1 MAQSGKSSTR
11 VLALAALGV
20 VYGDIGTSP
29 LYAFKEAFAGTH
41 GLAPTE
47 ANVLATLSALFWAM
61 MLIISL
67 KYVWMMLKFDNNG
80 EGGVLALTA
89 LANRSAQGAVHWR
102 LLIATAGIFAAAL
115 FYGDARTPAISVLSA
130 VEGLSVAAPSL
141 EKLIIPITVG
151 VLTGLFFIQ
160 RRGTGSMGKLFGPVT
175 LVWFAALGALGVVSI
190 SETPSV
196 LLAFNPMYAINF
208 AIEHP
213 AGMFLLLSAVFLAL
227 TGGEALYADMGHFGA
242 KPIRLAWYGLVCPAL
257 IINYFGQ
264 GALVLR
270 SAEAIQNPFYLL
282 APDWFMLPLVALATA
297 ATVIASQA
305 TISGAYSITLQAM
318 RMGYLPRL
326 FIQHTS
332 DSQRGQIY
340 IPAVNWM
347 MLVGVVILVLEFGS
361 SGALAAA
368 YVIAVSGTMIIT
380 TLLTVFVTLMLPGR
394 VRLSLL
400 VALSI
405 FALLEL
411 MFFSSN
417 LTKVANGGWM
427 PLTLGLAL
435 FVLLSTWKRGSTLVA
450 EQRRKLD
457 IPMSAFIAGTQP
469 DVPRVAGTAIYLTA
483 DPAIVPSALFHNLK
497 HFKVL
502 HEQTLFLH
510 VLTADVPFIEP
521 EQRLSVTQIAPGM
534 YNVALHFGF
543 RQEANIPAAL
553 EGLAAKGIHLE
564 SMNTTFFIA
573 RSNVAD
579 GPGGMAS
586 WRCSLFSW
594 MTRQSEGAASFLIFP
609 PIKWS
614 SWVPK
619 WCCSLSARGRWIS
632 FVQILLPTECVAG
645 EVSCYCPNVQ
655 PIPPSAAKKITK
667 CAQLQ
672 NK

>member
-1 MAQSGKSSTR
+1 MDHENKTATGA
-11 VLALAALGV
+11 LALAALGV

-41 GLAPTE
+41 GLTPTE
-47 ANVLATLSALFWAM
+47 PNVLAALSALFWAM
-61 MLIISL
+61 MLIISI
-67 KYVWMMLKFDNNG
+67 KYVWIMLKFSNNG

-89 LANRSAQGAVHWR
+89 LANRSTQSSARWK

-115 FYGDARTPAISVLSA
+115 FYGDALITPAISVLSA
-130 VEGLSVAAPSL
+130 VEGISVATPAF
-141 EKLIIPITVG
+141 EKFIIPITIG

-160 RRGTGSMGKLFGPVT
+160 RHGTSSVGKLFGPIMV
-175 LVWFAALGALGVVSI
+175 LWFGALGILGATSIAQNPVVLNAI
-190 SETPSV
+190 
-196 LLAFNPMYAINF
+196 NPMYAVSF
-208 AIEHP
+208 AVEHP

-242 KPIRLAWYGLVCPAL
+242 KPVRLAWYVLVCPAL
-257 IINYFGQ
+257 LLNYFGQ

-282 APDWFMLPLVALATA
+282 APDWFTLPLVALATA

-305 TISGAYSITLQAM
+305 TISGTYSMTLQAM

-347 MLVGVVILVLEFGS
+347 MLTGVIILVLGFGS

-368 YVIAVSGTMIIT
+368 YGIAVSGTMIIT
-380 TLLTVFVTLMLPGR
+380 TLLTVFITLMLPGR
-394 VRLSLL
+394 ARLPLL
-400 VALSI
+400 AALAV

-417 LTKVANGGWM
+417 LTKIASGGWM
-427 PLTLGLAL
+427 PLALGLFL
-435 FVLLSTWKRGSTLVA
+435 FLLLSTWKRGSTLVA

-457 IPMSAFIAGTQP
+457 IPMSFFISGTQI
-469 DVPRVAGTAIYLTA
+469 DVTRVPGTAVYLTA
-483 DPAIVPSALFHNLK
+483 DPAFVPSALFHILK

-510 VLTADVPFIEP
+510 VVTADVPYIKP
-521 EQRLSVTQIAPGM
+521 EQRLQVTQLAPGM

-543 RQEANIPAAL
+543 RQEVDIPLAL
-553 EGLAAKGIHLE
+553 QGLGAHGVELD
-564 SMNTTFFIA
+564 SMSTTFFIA
-573 RSNVAD
+573 RSNVVD
-579 GPGGMAS
+579 GLGGMQR
-586 WRCSLFSW
+586 WRCALFSW
-594 MTRQSEGAASFLIFP
+594 MTRQSEGAASFFN
-609 PIKWS
+609 
-614 SWVPK
+614 
-619 WCCSLSARGRWIS
+619 
-632 FVQILLPTECVAG
+632 LPANQVVELG
-645 EVSCYCPNVQ
+645 
-655 PIPPSAAKKITK
+655 TK
-667 CAQLQ
+667 VVL
-672 NK
+672 

>member
-1 MAQSGKSSTR
+1 MDQNNKSGTG

-47 ANVLATLSALFWAM
+47 PNVLAALSALFWAM
-61 MLIISL
+61 MLIISF
-67 KYVWMMLKFDNNG
+67 KYVWVMLKFDNNG

-89 LANRSAQGAVHWR
+89 LANRWAHGDSRWK

-115 FYGDARTPAISVLSA
+115 FYGDALITPAISVLSA
-130 VEGLSVAAPSL
+130 VEGLSVAAPAL
-141 EKLIIPITVG
+141 EKLIIPITIG

-160 RRGTGSMGKLFGPVT
+160 RHGTGSMGKLFGPVT
-175 LVWFAALGALGVVSI
+175 LLWFAALGVLGVISI
-190 SETPSV
+190 VETSSV
-196 LLAFNPMYAINF
+196 LRAINPLYAVSF
-208 AIEHP
+208 AVEHP

-242 KPIRLAWYGLVCPAL
+242 KPVRLAWYGLVCPAL
-257 IINYFGQ
+257 LINYFGQ

-270 SAEAIQNPFYLL
+270 SADAIQNPFYLL
-282 APDWFMLPLVALATA
+282 SPDWFMLPLVALATA

-347 MLVGVVILVLEFGS
+347 MLVGVTLLVLEFGS

-368 YVIAVSGTMIIT
+368 YGIAVSGTMIIT
-380 TLLTVFVTLMLPGR
+380 TLLTIFVTLMLPGR
-394 VRLSLL
+394 ARLPLL
-400 VALSI
+400 AALAA

-411 MFFSSN
+411 LFFGSN
-417 LTKVANGGWM
+417 LTKVVSGGWM
-427 PLTLGLAL
+427 PLALGLVL
-435 FVLLSTWKRGSTLVA
+435 FVLLSTWKKGSSLIA

-457 IPMSAFIAGTQP
+457 IPMAAFIAGTQP
-469 DVPRVAGTAIYLTA
+469 DVPRVPGTAIYLTA
-483 DPAIVPSALFHNLK
+483 DPTFVPSALFHSLK

-502 HEQTLFLH
+502 HEQTVFMH
-510 VLTADVPFIEP
+510 VVTADVPYIEP
-521 EQRLSVTQIAPGM
+521 EQRLKVTGLAPGM
-534 YNVALHFGF
+534 YDVALHFGF
-543 RQEANIPAAL
+543 RQEVDIPVAL
-553 EGLAAKGIHLE
+553 EGLAAHGVELE
-564 SMNTTFFIA
+564 PMSTTFFIA
-573 RSNVAD
+573 RSNVAE

-586 WRCSLFSW
+586 WRRALFSW
-594 MTRQSEGAASFLIFP
+594 MTRQSEGAASFFN
-609 PIKWS
+609 
-614 SWVPK
+614 
-619 WCCSLSARGRWIS
+619 
-632 FVQILLPTECVAG
+632 LPANQVVELG
-645 EVSCYCPNVQ
+645 
-655 PIPPSAAKKITK
+655 TK
-667 CAQLQ
+667 VML
-672 NK
+672 

>member
-1 MAQSGKSSTR
+1 MTEKTSMEQKTKSGTG

-47 ANVLATLSALFWAM
+47 PNVLATLSALFWAM
-61 MLIISL
+61 TLIISL
-67 KYVWMMLKFDNNG
+67 KYVWVMLKFDNDG

-89 LANRSAQGAVHWR
+89 LANRSARGAARWKH
-102 LLIATAGIFAAAL
+102 LIVTAGIFAAAL
-115 FYGDARTPAISVLSA
+115 FYGDALITPAISVLSA
-130 VEGLSVAAPSL
+130 VEGLSVAAPAL

-160 RRGTGSMGKLFGPVT
+160 RHGTGSMGKLFGPVT
-175 LVWFAALGALGVVSI
+175 LLWFAALAVLGLISI
-190 SETPSV
+190 AQTPPV
-196 LLAFNPMYAINF
+196 LLALNPMHAIRF

-213 AGMFLLLSAVFLAL
+213 TGMFLLQSAVFLAL

-242 KPIRLAWYGLVCPAL
+242 KPVRLAWYGLVCPAL
-257 IINYFGQ
+257 LINYFGQ

-270 SAEAIQNPFYLL
+270 SADAIQNPFYLL
-282 APDWFMLPLVALATA
+282 SPGWFMLPLVALATA

-305 TISGAYSITLQAM
+305 TISGAYSMTLQAM

-347 MLVGVVILVLEFGS
+347 MLAGVIILVFQFGS

-368 YVIAVSGTMIIT
+368 YGIAVSGTMIIT
-380 TLLTVFVTLMLPGR
+380 TLLTAFVALMLPGR
-394 VRLSLL
+394 ARILLLAALL
-400 VALSI
+400 V

-411 MFFSSN
+411 LFLGSN
-417 LTKVANGGWM
+417 LTKVASGGWM
-427 PLTLGLAL
+427 PLALGGFL
-435 FVLLSTWKRGSTLVA
+435 FLLLTTWKRGSTLVA

-457 IPMSAFIAGTQP
+457 IPMSAFISGTQP
-469 DVPRVAGTAIYLTA
+469 DVPRVPGTAAYLTA

-510 VLTADVPFIEP
+510 VVTADVPYIP
-521 EQRLSVTQIAPGM
+521 QAQRLHVTRLAPGM
-534 YNVALHFGF
+534 YDVALHFGF
-543 RQEANIPAAL
+543 RQEVDIPVAL
-553 EGLAAKGIHLE
+553 EGVAAHGVE
-564 SMNTTFFIA
+564 FEPMSTTFFIA
-573 RSNVAD
+573 RSNVAE
-579 GPGGMAS
+579 GPGGMQP
-586 WRCSLFSW
+586 WRCALFSW
-594 MTRQSEGAASFLIFP
+594 MTRQSEGAASFFNLP
-609 PIKWS
+609 PNQ
-614 SWVPK
+614 VVE
-619 WCCSLSARGRWIS
+619 LG
-632 FVQILLPTECVAG
+632 
-645 EVSCYCPNVQ
+645 
-655 PIPPSAAKKITK
+655 TK
-667 CAQLQ
+667 VML
-672 NK
+672 